1 MRFAAIDFETA
12 SGARTSACS
21 LGIAVVEDG
30 EIVRRREWLI
40 RPPSLYFRPL
50 YTEVHGITPEMVAG
64 SPGFDALWPEIEREI
79 GDRTLVAHNAAFD
92 MGVLRATLAHYDVW
106 CQRMQ
111 FLCSCAL
118 SRKCWPELPR
128 HTLNA
133 LAREFGISFRQGSG
147 QHNAEEDAVAAALVV
162 LRAAEEY
169 SAESVEEL
177 LQRTSIRFGEVST
190 GKYLSCRRIPIP
202 RTKKRGG
209 TKLLYV
215 PLESAD

>member
-92 MGVLRATLAHYDVW
+92 MVAVGTTITDRPLRRSVQARLRTRLFRRMSGVEASLGIG
-106 CQRMQ
+106 MQ
-111 FLCSCAL
+111 DAGRWYPSVEDWRIFCPLL
-118 SRKCWPELPR
+118 SRGL
-128 HTLNA
+128 TATN
-133 LAREFGISFRQGSG
+133 Q
-147 QHNAEEDAVAAALVV
+147 N
-162 LRAAEEY
+162 
-169 SAESVEEL
+169 
-177 LQRTSIRFGEVST
+177 
-190 GKYLSCRRIPIP
+190 
-202 RTKKRGG
+202 
-209 TKLLYV
+209 V
-215 PLESAD
+215 PP